1 MYIVYLITV
10 WVFTCSCLA
19 NEIFL
24 TKITHS
30 ETDTI
35 RHLSVITDQ
44 FDNLSAFKITEFE
57 EDGPIYNFLSFDEL
71 TGEIYVPPVPFSK
84 FASMDAQLLSRDHG
98 GRMTV
103 TYSPNIFAT
112 PKYMIDFDLLKENH
126 TWVLYDVN
134 VQPVIHLKLM
144 INKKALVPV
153 GIKKFIINP

>member
-44 FDNLSAFKITEFE
+44 FDNLSAFKVTEFE

-84 FASMDAQLLSRDHG
+84 FASMDAQLLSKDQG

-112 PKYMIDFDLLKENH
+112 PKYMIDFDKNIKYARPGEEKKR
-126 TWVLYDVN
+126 WGDGDYN
-134 VQPVIHLKLM
+134 VETDLNIDKSFE
-144 INKKALVPV
+144 V
-153 GIKKFIINP
+153 GF